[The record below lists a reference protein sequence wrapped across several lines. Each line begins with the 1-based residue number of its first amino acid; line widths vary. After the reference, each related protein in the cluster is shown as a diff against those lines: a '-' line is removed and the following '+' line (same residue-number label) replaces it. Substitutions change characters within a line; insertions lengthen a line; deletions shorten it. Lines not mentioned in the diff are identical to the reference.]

1 MSASTSAAVE
11 HTVGDI
17 HVEVRGEGRP
27 VLLIHGNSGDLHFF
41 DRNVPMLARRRR
53 VVAMDCRGNGLSA
66 RGTGPLTI
74 ARMAED
80 AAEVIRALGDG
91 TDAEPEPFDI
101 VGFSDGANVAM
112 LLVVRH
118 PELVRSLVLNSGN
131 SDVRGLRWVFHWSLR
146 IGDAVVRWRLRVL
159 AWLRVT
165 TRMRVVAHRLEELRH
180 RHEELR
186 LMLEPLGIRRADLA
200 RIAVPT
206 LVLAGTPDVVR
217 LAHTRA
223 IARRIPGAQLRIIRG
238 GTHLVLRER
247 AATAT
252 ALIEAFLQ
260 TASAS
265 GD

>member
-1 MSASTSAAVE
+1 MSASTSAVVE
-11 HTVGDI
+11 HTVGDL

-27 VLLIHGNSGDLHFF
+27 VLLIHGNSGDLHYF

-53 VVAMDCRGNGLSA
+53 VVAMDCRGNGRSA
-66 RGTGPLTI
+66 RGAGPLTI
-74 ARMAED
+74 ARLAED
-80 AAEVIRALGDG
+80 AAEVIRELCAG
-91 TDAEPEPFDI
+91 TDGHAEPFDI

-112 LLVVRH
+112 VLAVRH

-146 IGDAVVRWRLRVL
+146 VADTVVRWRLWVVAR
-159 AWLRVT
+159 LRVAL
-165 TRMRVVAHRLEELRH
+165 RMPFVARRLSELHH

-186 LMLEPLGIRRADLA
+186 LMLDPIGITRAELA

-206 LVLAGTPDVVR
+206 LVLAGTPDVIR

-223 IARRIPGAQLRIIRG
+223 IARRIPGAQLRVIRG
-238 GTHLVLRER
+238 GTHFVLRER
-247 AATAT
+247 AATTT

-260 TASAS
+260 AGSVPA
-265 GD
+265 D